1 MNLFMFEDWEYPG
14 LFWEPGKQDQYK
26 SGVLSY
32 KVEQGLSL
40 RLMDTQN
47 LPLAPDVTKV
57 NFSTN
62 YSSPESGCLQGYL
75 FRPTGSGWLV
85 TLLDFL
91 FTHYG
96 FTDISREFKSRS
108 NFPDVAFRHLMY
120 SPQYALIGAHFYK
133 AENLNVQML
142 AAKFP
147 FLHHWMKHADYQTE
161 VNEETS
167 ELMIKYSL
175 SGKLEYR
182 LGQATLSLESSWSIH
197 KSGKYWGVL
206 SDDPPL
212 NFNPSTL
219 VRLRSEQPQSLKWY
233 QTQFGLLRDFFSLC
247 LQHPLY
253 FKALAGSK
261 VGKSPNP
268 PFISLVMNQPNQP
281 SRHMFYRPLLD
292 FDDVKPHLEKM
303 LNTFCEGAEQYKDIY
318 GILLTEPHQNQTN
331 SIELFLKR
339 CQALELY
346 HAQRFQGQEWL
357 VPELQYRD
365 KIEKPIEALLQSQGE
380 AHLSPEQLIK
390 LQTHIQQ
397 ALQAGNSRDFQDQ
410 LHDLLALGKIKTQL
424 KMKRPFLEKIARTR
438 DYHSQIAQPGKI
450 LTGHELVAASS
461 DLKKLIYLL
470 LYQDWGLPLDHIG
483 ALKEA
488 IK

>member
-1 MNLFMFEDWEYPG
+1 MNLFMYEDWEYPG

-40 RLMDTQN
+40 RLMVTQN
-47 LPLAPDVTKV
+47 FPMDPDVTKV
-57 NFSTN
+57 IFSTD
-62 YSSPESGCLQGYL
+62 YPSPESGCLQGYL
-75 FRPTGSGWLV
+75 FNQTGSGWPV
-85 TLLDFL
+85 TLMDFL
-91 FTHYG
+91 FTRYSYM
-96 FTDISREFKSRS
+96 DISQAFKSRFH
-108 NFPDVAFRHLMY
+108 FPVAAFQNMLY
-120 SPQYALIGAHFYK
+120 SPQNALIGAHFDK

-147 FLHHWMKHADYQTE
+147 FLHHWMKYADYQTE

-167 ELMIKYSL
+167 ELMIKYKL
-175 SGKLEYR
+175 PGKLEYR
-182 LGQATLSLESSWSIH
+182 LAQATLSLESSWSIH
-197 KSGKYWGVL
+197 KSGKNWGVL

-219 VRLRSEQPQSLKWY
+219 VRLRSDQPQSLKWY

-253 FKALAGSK
+253 FKALG
-261 VGKSPNP
+261 GTQEETEPKSSL
-268 PFISLVMNQPNQP
+268 ISLVFNQPNQP
-281 SRHMFYRPLLD
+281 SACMAYPPLLD
-292 FDDVKPHLEKM
+292 FDDAKPHFEKM

-318 GILLTEPHQNQTN
+318 AILLKEPHQNHTN

-339 CQALELY
+339 CQALELF
-346 HAQRFQGQEWL
+346 HTRHFQGQEGL
-357 VPELQYRD
+357 LPEQQYRNQ
-365 KIEKPIEALLQSQGE
+365 IARPIEALLQSQGE
-380 AHLSPEQLIK
+380 ALISPEQLIK

-397 ALQAGNSRDFQDQ
+397 ALQTGNSRDFQDQ
-410 LHDLLALGKIKTQL
+410 LQDLLALGKIKTQL
-424 KMKRPFLEKIARTR
+424 KMKRPLLEKIARTR

-450 LTGHELVAASS
+450 LTGHELVATSA

-470 LYQDWGLPLDHIG
+470 LYQDWGLPLERIG
-483 ALKEA
+483 ALKEE